1 MIKKIYRAWEVD
13 RLFGWS
19 ASTRKRKIR
28 AGEFP
33 PPISLGPQMVG
44 WPEEHIEPY
53 RDALIEGKKTEAA
66 EAP

>member
-19 ASTRKRKIR
+19 PSTRKRKIR

-33 PPISLGPQMVG
+33 APIDLGPNMTG
-44 WPEEHIEPY
+44 WPEETLENY
-53 RDALIEGKKTEAA
+53 REALIEAAQMEAA
-66 EAP
+66 EAS